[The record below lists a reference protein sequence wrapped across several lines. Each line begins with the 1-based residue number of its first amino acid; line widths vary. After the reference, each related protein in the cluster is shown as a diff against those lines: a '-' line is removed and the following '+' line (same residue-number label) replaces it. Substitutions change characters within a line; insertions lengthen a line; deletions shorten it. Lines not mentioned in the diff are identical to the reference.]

1 MKFLRSLRALRS
13 LITLTVG
20 AAAFA
25 GAATAQAEDLN
36 LGIIS
41 TDSSSVLKQRW
52 EPLIADMNKQTGL
65 NVKAFFATDYAGIIE
80 GMRFNKV
87 QVGYFGN
94 ASAIE
99 AVDRSQ
105 GEVFAKVLYANG
117 DLGYKSVLITNVN
130 SRFKTLD
137 DVFKNTKDVTLGFG
151 DPNSTSGTLI
161 PGYYLFAKRNV
172 AVNTAFKAVL
182 PSSHEANLLAVVNNK
197 IDVATNNTEMLDTL
211 KQQHP
216 DKFAQVRVL
225 WTSPLIPSD
234 PLVWRKDLPQA
245 TKDKIRNFF
254 LNYGKTDPHEKE
266 VMAAITGYAGF
277 AASSDAQLLPIRQ
290 VALYRQKQKIEND
303 THLSDDDRK
312 TQLADIDAKMS
323 ALNSAVSKQ

>member
-1 MKFLRSLRALRS
+1 MKFLRS

-25 GAATAQAEDLN
+25 CVATAQAEDIN

-80 GMRFNKV
+80 GMRFSKV

-105 GEVFAKVLYANG
+105 GEVFAKVLYVNG
-117 DLGYKSVLITNVN
+117 DAGYKSVLITNVN

-161 PGYYLFAKRNV
+161 PGYYLFAQHNTP
-172 AVNTAFKAVL
+172 VNTSFKAVL

-197 IDVATNNTEMLDTL
+197 IDIATNNTEMLDTL
-211 KQQHP
+211 KKQHP

-234 PLVWRKDLPQA
+234 PLVWRKNLPQA

-254 LNYGKTDPHEKE
+254 VNYGKTDPHEKA

-277 AASSDAQLLPIRQ
+277 APSSDEQLLPIRQ
-290 VALYRQKQKIEND
+290 VALFQQKQKIESD

-312 TQLADIDAKMS
+312 TQLAALDARLS
-323 ALNSAVSKQ
+323 ALNTAVAKQ

>member
-1 MKFLRSLRALRS
+1 MKFLRSL
-13 LITLTVG
+13 ITLAVG
-20 AAAFA
+20 AATLATV
-25 GAATAQAEDLN
+25 AAAQAEDLN

-52 EPLIADMNKQTGL
+52 EPLIQDMNKQTGL

-87 QVGYFGN
+87 QVAYLGN

-105 GEVFAKVLYANG
+105 GEVFAKTVYANG
-117 DLGYKSVLITNVN
+117 DAGYKSVLITNVN

-161 PGYYLFAKRNV
+161 PGYYLFAQHNTP
-172 AVNTAFKAVL
+172 VNTSFKTVL

-197 IDVATNNTEMLDTL
+197 IDIATNNTEMLD
-211 KQQHP
+211 
-216 DKFAQVRVL
+216 
-225 WTSPLIPSD
+225 S
-234 PLVWRKDLPQA
+234 
-245 TKDKIRNFF
+245 
-254 LNYGKTDPHEKE
+254 
-266 VMAAITGYAGF
+266 
-277 AASSDAQLLPIRQ
+277 
-290 VALYRQKQKIEND
+290 
-303 THLSDDDRK
+303 
-312 TQLADIDAKMS
+312 
-323 ALNSAVSKQ
+323 

>member
-1 MKFLRSLRALRS
+1 MKFLRSL
-13 LITLTVG
+13 ITLAVG
-20 AAAFA
+20 AASFA
-25 GAATAQAEDLN
+25 CVATAQAEDID

-52 EPLIADMNKQTGL
+52 EPLIEDMNKQTGL
-65 NVKAFFATDYAGIIE
+65 NIKAFFATDYAGIIE

-87 QVGYFGN
+87 QVAYLGN

-117 DLGYKSVLITNVN
+117 DAGYKSVLITNVN

-161 PGYYLFAKRNV
+161 PGYYLFARHNTP
-172 AVNTAFKAVL
+172 VNTSFKNVM

-197 IDVATNNTEMLDTL
+197 VDIATNNTEMLDSL
-211 KQQHP
+211 QKQHP

-245 TKDKIRNFF
+245 TKDKLRKFF
-254 LNYGKTDPHEKE
+254 LNYAKTDAHEKA
-266 VMAAITGYAGF
+266 VMAAIFGYGGF
-277 AASSDAQLLPIRQ
+277 GASSDAQLLPIRQ
-290 VALYRQKQKIEND
+290 VALFQQKQKIESD
-303 THLSDDDRK
+303 THLSADDRK
-312 TQLADIDAKMS
+312 TQLAALDAKLG
-323 ALNSAVSKQ
+323 ALNTEQSKQ

>member
-1 MKFLRSLRALRS
+1 MKFLRSLIA
-13 LITLTVG
+13 G

-25 GAATAQAEDLN
+25 CVAAHAEDFN

-41 TDSSSVLKQRW
+41 TDSSAVLAQHW
-52 EPLIADMNKQTGL
+52 QPLVDDMSKQTGL
-65 NVKAFFATDYAGIIE
+65 HVKAFFATDYSGIIE

-99 AVDRSQ
+99 AVDRAN
-105 GEVFAKVLYANG
+105 GEVFAKITYANG
-117 DLGYKSVLITNVN
+117 DAGYRSVLLTNVN

-161 PGYYLFAKRNV
+161 PAYYLFAKHN
-172 AVNTAFKAVL
+172 APVNTSFKAVL

-197 IDVATNNTEMLDTL
+197 IDIATCNTDMLDTL
-211 KQQHP
+211 KRDHP

-225 WTSPLIPSD
+225 WTSDLIASD
-234 PLVWRKDLPQA
+234 PLVWRKDVPQA
-245 TKDKIRNFF
+245 TKDKVRAFF
-254 LNYGKTDPHEKE
+254 VNYGKTDPHEKA
-266 VMAAITGYAGF
+266 VMAGITGYSGF
-277 AASSDAQLLPIRQ
+277 VASSDAQLLPIRQ
-290 VALYRQKQKIEND
+290 ITLFAQKQKIQAD

-312 TQLADIDAKMS
+312 TQLAALDAKLS
-323 ALNSAVSKQ
+323 ALNTATSKQ

>member
-1 MKFLRSLRALRS
+1 MKFLRSL
-13 LITLTVG
+13 ITLAAG

-25 GAATAQAEDLN
+25 CVAAAHAEDIN

-52 EPLIADMNKQTGL
+52 EPLIEDMKKQTGL

-99 AVDRSQ
+99 AVDRSN
-105 GEVFAKVLYANG
+105 GEVFAKVVHANG
-117 DLGYKSVLITNVN
+117 QGGYYSVLITNVN

-137 DVFKNTKDVTLGFG
+137 DVFRNTKDVTLGFG
-151 DPNSTSGTLI
+151 DPNSTSGTLV
-161 PGYYLFAKRNV
+161 PGYYLFAKHN
-172 AVNTAFKAVL
+172 APVNTSFKSVL

-197 IDVATNNTEMLDTL
+197 IDIATNNTEMLDTL
-211 KQQHP
+211 KREHP

-225 WTSPLIPSD
+225 WTSPLIASD

-254 LNYGKTDPHEKE
+254 LNYAKTDAHEKA
-266 VMAAITGYAGF
+266 VMAAITGYSGF
-277 AASSDAQLLPIRQ
+277 AAASDEQLLPIRQ
-290 VALYRQKQKIEND
+290 VALFQQKQKIESD
-303 THLSDDDRK
+303 AHLSDSERK
-312 TQLADIDAKMS
+312 TQLAALDAKLS
-323 ALNSAVSKQ
+323 ALNGAQSKQ

>member
-1 MKFLRSLRALRS
+1 MKLFRS
-13 LITLTVG
+13 LIVGMAALTG
-20 AAAFA
+20 L
-25 GAATAQAEDLN
+25 ATQAVHAEDLN

-41 TDSSSVLKQRW
+41 TDSSAVLKQRW
-52 EPLIADMNKQTGL
+52 QPLIDDLNKKTGL
-65 NVKAFFATDYAGIIE
+65 NVKPFFATDYSGIIE

-99 AVDRSQ
+99 AVDRSN
-105 GEVFAKVLYANG
+105 GEVFAKIMYANG
-117 DLGYKSVLITNVN
+117 DAGYYSVLITNVN

-161 PGYYLFAKRNV
+161 PGYYLFSKHNAPVR
-172 AVNTAFKAVL
+172 TAFKTVL

-197 IDVATNNTEMLDTL
+197 IDIATNNTEMLDTL
-211 KQQHP
+211 KKLHP

-245 TKDKIRNFF
+245 TKDKLRNFF
-254 LNYGKTDPHEKE
+254 VNYAKTDPHEKE
-266 VMAAITGYAGF
+266 VMANITGYSGF

-290 VALYRQKQKIEND
+290 VALFQQKQKIEAD

-312 TQLADIDAKMS
+312 TQLAALDAQLG
-323 ALNSAVSKQ
+323 ALNASASKQ

>member
-1 MKFLRSLRALRS
+1 MKLLRS
-13 LITLTVG
+13 LIMLTIG
-20 AAAFA
+20 AAAFSCV
-25 GAATAQAEDLN
+25 ATAQAEDIN

-52 EPLIADMNKQTGL
+52 EPLIDDMNKQTGL

-117 DLGYKSVLITNVN
+117 GAGYYSVLITNVN

-137 DVFKNTKDVTLGFG
+137 DVFRNTKDVTLGFG

-161 PGYYLFAKRNV
+161 PGYYLFAQRNV
-172 AVNTAFKAVL
+172 PVKTSFKMVL

-197 IDVATNNTEMLDTL
+197 IDIATNNTEMLDTL
-211 KQQHP
+211 KKQHP

-254 LNYGKTDPHEKE
+254 LNYAKTDPREKA
-266 VMAAITGYAGF
+266 VMAAITGYGGF
-277 AASSDAQLLPIRQ
+277 AAASDAQLLPIRQ
-290 VALYRQKQKIEND
+290 VALFQQKQKIESD
-303 THLSDDDRK
+303 AHLSDDDRK
-312 TQLADIDAKMS
+312 TQLAALDAKLT
-323 ALNSAVSKQ
+323 ALNTAQSKQ